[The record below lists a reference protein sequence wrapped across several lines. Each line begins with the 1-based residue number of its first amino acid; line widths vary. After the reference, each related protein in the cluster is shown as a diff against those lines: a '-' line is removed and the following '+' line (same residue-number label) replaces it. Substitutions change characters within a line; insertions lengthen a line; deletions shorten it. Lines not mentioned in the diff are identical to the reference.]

1 MRYPAAHTEPAP
13 PPSPRRPPV
22 LELFLLFLVWL
33 VVLFRWM
40 FWGGDGW
47 S

>member
-1 MRYPAAHTEPAP
+1 MVE
-13 PPSPRRPPV
+13 
-22 LELFLLFLVWL
+22 FMLLFLIWL

>member
-1 MRYPAAHTEPAP
+1 MVEFF
-13 PPSPRRPPV
+13 V
-22 LELFLLFLVWL
+22 LFLVWL

>member
-1 MRYPAAHTEPAP
+1 MVE
-13 PPSPRRPPV
+13 
-22 LELFLLFLVWL
+22 FMLLFLIWL

-40 FWGGDGW
+40 FWGGDGL